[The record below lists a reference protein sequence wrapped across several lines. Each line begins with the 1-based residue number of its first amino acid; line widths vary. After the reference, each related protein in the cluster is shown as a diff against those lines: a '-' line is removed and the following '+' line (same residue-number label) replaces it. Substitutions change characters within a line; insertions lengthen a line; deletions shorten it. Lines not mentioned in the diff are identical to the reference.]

1 MDNKPFFYYKIM
13 LYEINVNLLES
24 ISCPEKIYCKIDFF
38 SFKNYF
44 IQFNQFFTL
53 TKMEKERDYFRK

>member
-1 MDNKPFFYYKIM
+1 M
-13 LYEINVNLLES
+13 LYEINVNLLGG
-24 ISCPEKIYCKIDFF
+24 ISCPEKSYFKIEFF